1 MNKDPLAIFTI
12 VQNEPVRLPIWVDYY
27 RAQLAASDLFVL
39 NHDSTG
45 EGADVLSQLSA
56 NFGINAIPVHRRESF
71 DHRWLAHTVQLF
83 QRFLLNSYRVV
94 LFAEVDEIVAT
105 TPGSKH
111 SNLAQYAASVIG
123 SKKLLGKPREYV
135 RCTGYEVVHKPEEE
149 PTLDWSKPLLQQRT
163 WWYHSVLYSKTLLS
177 MTPLDWDRGFHVL
190 SNPKAR
196 VKKMEDDLVLIHLHK
211 IDFDFCLARHE
222 ESAKRNWSASD
233 IAAGAGDHNRLY
245 DAEKLRTW
253 FRNSIDD
260 PAKEVRLVPIPDRMK
275 NII

>member
-12 VQNEPVRLPIWVDYY
+12 VQNEPVWLPIWVDYY
-27 RAQLAASDLFVL
+27 RTQIGASDLFVL

-45 EGADVLSQLSA
+45 EGADVLSELLA
-56 NFGINAIPVHRRESF
+56 KFGINVIPVHRRVSF

-83 QRFLLNSYRVV
+83 QRFLLNSYRAV
-94 LFAEVDEIVAT
+94 LFIEVDEIVAT
-105 TPGSKH
+105 TPDSKYD
-111 SNLAQYAASVIG
+111 NLEQYAAGVIG

-177 MTPLDWDRGFHVL
+177 MTPLEWKRGFHAL
-190 SNPKAR
+190 SNRKAR
-196 VKKMEDDLVLIHLHK
+196 IKKMEDDLVLIHLHK

-233 IAAGAGDHNRLY
+233 KEGGAGKHNRLY
-245 DAEKLRTW
+245 DAEELRTW
-253 FRNSIDD
+253 FRSSIDD
-260 PAKEVRLVPIPDRMK
+260 LSEEARLVPIPDDMK
-275 NII
+275 SIV